1 MPSLS
6 DKPSKSRF
14 IGPDILQNHTKEEKV
29 NDKKKDRGGRKR
41 GEEKKKANGFTLSF
55 YIMATMRI
63 VFGQKIPLDRKGS
76 FGGNV
81 FKTRPKN
88 TKTKTLTVQLS
99 L

>member
-1 MPSLS
+1 M
-6 DKPSKSRF
+6 RRR
-14 IGPDILQNHTKEEKV
+14 
-29 NDKKKDRGGRKR
+29 KKKPMVSLLV
-41 GEEKKKANGFTLSF
+41 F
-55 YIMATMRI
+55 IMATMRI

-81 FKTRPKN
+81 FNNRPKN

>member
-1 MPSLS
+1 MVSLLV
-6 DKPSKSRF
+6 F
-14 IGPDILQNHTKEEKV
+14 
-29 NDKKKDRGGRKR
+29 
-41 GEEKKKANGFTLSF
+41 
-55 YIMATMRI
+55 IMATMRI

-81 FKTRPKN
+81 FNNRPKN